1 MNASEYTP
9 EELGA
14 MTHEQR
20 LWLPS
25 ILTFGFA
32 VGVSS
37 RTQTMIFRD
46 PMTSPG
52 GNSASTSAADD
63 ADTTMTHSDATA
75 KMKDRTTQAPWD
87 CRAFRLHSEATRQA
101 ALEGVTSYGRYETN
115 SVFAFLNIRLSSIT
129 KTPLILAH
137 VLDSILDDYDKL
149 YQQPN
154 ETAQSFFQR
163 FREWQHKA
171 KNYGF
176 HYEASSGFVAR
187 LNRGLKEKV
196 KGIVAVERRRGT
208 PLTFDQI
215 VVTALEEDQTYR
227 TRTANSIA
235 SGSRQN
241 KRPADTPAASTSK
254 RPGGSG
260 SKDGNTR
267 ACYNCGKDGHLSSNC
282 PEPKTAKQLKYEA
295 KKVSGASGSAP
306 VGSLKAYLHADFF
319 LKIEGRLAN
328 VLLDTGAGAFGDVV
342 HSTRMCRLSLI
353 LMDHAFPVICRAAPL
368 SQYNVILGRDWIA
381 ANVSSTNW
389 TSNEWVMKTPDGKTF
404 SFFPKSSDCSPSSIH
419 TLRTFAADPEL
430 IPLSRKAFRR
440 EMNKSN
446 TEVLS
451 VVF

>member
-1 MNASEYTP
+1 MGVEHSPKNTNVNLSRGGRTNRLAPDPPMNASEYTP

-20 LWLPS
+20 LWLAEHPNFWVRRGS
-25 ILTFGFA
+25 F
-32 VGVSS
+32 VQDSDDD
-37 RTQTMIFRD
+37 FRD

-75 KMKDRTTQAPWD
+75 KMKDRTTPSTLGLSGLVGLSVADPLLGTHARRPIVTD
-87 CRAFRLHSEATRQA
+87 DSDTSHLNRLHSEATRQA

-115 SVFAFLNIRLSSIT
+115 VGHVFKDWSFSNCPRYNGSVEIDVKRWLGTLAAVLDSRQAHPDVWHLVGFRLLEHKAFLDYEDAINSGARPGNWAGFCSWLLELN
-129 KTPLILAH
+129 PLC
-137 VLDSILDDYDKL
+137 VSKDSILDDYDKL

-306 VGSLKAYLHADFF
+306 VGSLKA
-319 LKIEGRLAN
+319 
-328 VLLDTGAGAFGDVV
+328 
-342 HSTRMCRLSLI
+342 
-353 LMDHAFPVICRAAPL
+353 
-368 SQYNVILGRDWIA
+368 
-381 ANVSSTNW
+381 
-389 TSNEWVMKTPDGKTF
+389 
-404 SFFPKSSDCSPSSIH
+404 
-419 TLRTFAADPEL
+419 
-430 IPLSRKAFRR
+430 
-440 EMNKSN
+440 
-446 TEVLS
+446 
-451 VVF
+451 